1 MAEALGWWGVPL
13 AIAAGTMRGGTPF
26 LFVSLGECLTEKS
39 GKINLGLEGTLLTGA
54 MTAYATS
61 YLTGSPWLGLI
72 VAGLAGMVLGFIHAW
87 LCQQPRVNDVAVGIA
102 MIIFG
107 SGIAFFFG
115 KPFIQPSAPKL
126 PTIDLGGWS
135 SMPALESAL
144 QISPLFLLGVAI
156 APLMLWF
163 FKSTRWGLFIRA
175 VGDSPDAALAMGVSI
190 KQVRMLC
197 IIAGSFLA
205 GLGGASLSLYYPGVW
220 NENISSGQGLMAVAL
235 VIFARWNPIQC
246 LYASLLFGGAQA
258 LGPALQSVGITQGYY
273 LFNAAPYVLTLAI
286 MIITCSPKRTLTGA
300 PGALGQVTRPILRG
314 AMLETVNF
322 AVNGT
327 LMWGLE
333 LNGNLLNVG
342 ATFVREAKTEP
353 AYRLWSIDDRHPA
366 MLRVTTG
373 GSAIALE
380 VWRVPVAGLA
390 TILLQEPPG
399 IVYR

>member
-1 MAEALGWWGVPL
+1 
-13 AIAAGTMRGGTPF
+13 
-26 LFVSLGECLTEKS
+26 
-39 GKINLGLEGTLLTGA
+39 
-54 MTAYATS
+54 
-61 YLTGSPWLGLI
+61 
-72 VAGLAGMVLGFIHAW
+72 MVLGFIHAW

-126 PTIDLGGWS
+126 PTLDLGGWS
-135 SMPALESAL
+135 NIPALQSAL
-144 QISPLFLLGVAI
+144 QISPLFLLGIAI
-156 APLMLWF
+156 APLMAWF

-235 VIFARWNPIQC
+235 VIFAHWNPIQC
-246 LYASLLFGGAQA
+246 LYASLLFGGAQS

-286 MIITCSPKRTLTGA
+286 MIITCSPKRTLSGA
-300 PGALGQVTRPILRG
+300 PGALG
-314 AMLETVNF
+314 
-322 AVNGT
+322 
-327 LMWGLE
+327 
-333 LNGNLLNVG
+333 
-342 ATFVREAKTEP
+342 
-353 AYRLWSIDDRHPA
+353 
-366 MLRVTTG
+366 TTN
-373 GSAIALE
+373 
-380 VWRVPVAGLA
+380 
-390 TILLQEPPG
+390 
-399 IVYR
+399 